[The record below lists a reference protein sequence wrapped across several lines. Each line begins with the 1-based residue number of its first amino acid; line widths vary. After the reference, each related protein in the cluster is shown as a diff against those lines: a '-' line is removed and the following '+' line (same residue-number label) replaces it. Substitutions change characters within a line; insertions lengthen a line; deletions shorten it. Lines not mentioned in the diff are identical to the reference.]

1 MSILIGKNT
10 YLLVQGITGRQAYM
24 NTLYMRAYGTNVV
37 AGTRP
42 GKGGQSVE
50 NIPIYNTVREAI
62 KTHPE
67 LNTSV
72 IYVPPQAVKT
82 AVMEA
87 MGAGIKLVIITS
99 ERTPHQDIMELI
111 AYAKSE
117 GVRLIGPNSIG
128 IISPGKSVVG
138 LIGARV
144 SLAKEVFTEGSVGVI
159 SRSGGQVTTCC
170 HYLSRAGIGQSTA
183 LCIGGDAFVGTRWAD
198 VLELFEKDEETKAV
212 VGYGEIGT
220 SVEEGAA
227 DCIKKGGFTKPF
239 ISYIAGKYA
248 GEKQRFGHAGAIIEG
263 EKGKVSHKKDALR
276 EAGAVVVEHFYE
288 VVYAIREELYTLD
301 RKR

>member
-10 YLLVQGITGRQAYM
+10 HLLVQGITGRQAYM

-87 MGAGIKLVIITS
+87 MGAGIKLVIIITS

-128 IISPGKSVVG
+128 IISP
-138 LIGARV
+138 
-144 SLAKEVFTEGSVGVI
+144 F
-159 SRSGGQVTTCC
+159 
-170 HYLSRAGIGQSTA
+170 SRAW
-183 LCIGGDAFVGTRWAD
+183 V
-198 VLELFEKDEETKAV
+198 KV
-212 VGYGEIGT
+212 VTGA
-220 SVEEGAA
+220 SVS
-227 DCIKKGGFTKPF
+227 C
-239 ISYIAGKYA
+239 S
-248 GEKQRFGHAGAIIEG
+248 
-263 EKGKVSHKKDALR
+263 
-276 EAGAVVVEHFYE
+276 
-288 VVYAIREELYTLD
+288 
-301 RKR
+301 